1 MALEITRRG
10 ILSGIGG
17 YRGAAHSMVHGAS
30 SMLRSEIKLVSHAEI
45 GLSSFVF
52 GVIQGR
58 YQKQGGAVFFGL
70 PVDLLSGAAFHLFS
84 LLGVARPYKHHLQSI
99 GTGAIATYLA
109 TTGYRVGERWATGTK
124 FLPALT
130 ESFKGKSSSLGNEE
144 LPVSGGSSMADVE
157 LKKLVQGEA
166 AEG

>member
-1 MALEITRRG
+1 MALELTRRG

-17 YRGAAHSMVHGAS
+17 YRGAAHSMVHGAG
-30 SMLRSEIKLVSHAEI
+30 SMLRSEIKLVSYAEI
-45 GLSSFVF
+45 GLSSFAF

-58 YQKQGGAVFFGL
+58 YQKQGGAVFWGL
-70 PVDLLSGAAFHLFS
+70 PVDLLSGAAFHLLA
-84 LLGVARPYKHHLQSI
+84 LLGVARPYKHHLQAI

-109 TTGYRVGERWATGTK
+109 TTGYRVGERWGAGGK
-124 FLPALT
+124 FLA
-130 ESFKGKSSSLGNEE
+130 SVKGAFVGEE
-144 LPVSGGSSMADVE
+144 QPVSGGSSLAGASAADQE

>member
-1 MALEITRRG
+1 MALELTRRG

-17 YRGAAHSMVHGAS
+17 YRGAAHSMVHGAG

-70 PVDLLSGAAFHLFS
+70 PVDLLSGAAFHLLS
-84 LLGVARPYKHHLQSI
+84 LLGATRPYKHHLQAI

-109 TTGYRVGERWATGTK
+109 TTGYRVGERWGAGGK
-124 FLPALT
+124 FLTAVQGA
-130 ESFKGKSSSLGNEE
+130 FVGNEE
-144 LPVSGGSSMADVE
+144 KPVSGGSSMADQE

>member
-1 MALEITRRG
+1 
-10 ILSGIGG
+10 
-17 YRGAAHSMVHGAS
+17 
-30 SMLRSEIKLVSHAEI
+30 MLRSEIKLVSHAEI
-45 GLSSFVF
+45 GLSAFAF

-58 YQKQGGAVFFGL
+58 YQKQGGAVFWGL
-70 PVDLLSGAAFHLFS
+70 PVDLLSGAALHLLA

-109 TTGYRVGERWATGTK
+109 TTGYRVGERWGAGGK
-124 FLPALT
+124 FLSAVQGAFVG
-130 ESFKGKSSSLGNEE
+130 SDK
-144 LPVSGGSSMADVE
+144 PVSGGSSLAGESAADQE